1 MRRRLSRL
9 PFLLVLLVPLAGGA
23 ADDPQ
28 PDDAGGDIGDY
39 YRALEAAGLI
49 DIDTGTR
56 EALVAEVGAAEKLL
70 REGAALEAAVALYG
84 IVESPRFEVFSDFVE
99 YQNAEYYLGVAL
111 ATAGAYESALDYL
124 ERVMERGPST
134 LYFAPAHR
142 RAVDIAIETDQFA
155 EVLERLTTLT
165 LNEPIPPGA
174 AGERTYL
181 EARIAYQAGKLR
193 EAEGLLARISTRSR
207 LYSSALYLRGVIRTR
222 RGDFRGGAE
231 AFCEI
236 VDTPDDDKFTF
247 VVDDRYFTIKD
258 LARLGLGRI
267 AHEQGEYD
275 DAYYHYF
282 QIPSDSDRLEEAL
295 FEAAW
300 SMYQKR
306 ELGTARDLVDEFTKV
321 FPTSPLMPEARLL
334 AGYIDLADCQFD
346 DAQSYYDDLVAD
358 LEPIVAELDRIRRD
372 PDARRAL
379 FARALDRRQAERAD
393 PGKRLET
400 PDEIEVTDQVLGL
413 LRLDPKFVRLHQAVA
428 GLRSAAGDAPHV
440 VRAWSRLGRRMSAQ
454 GVTATAAETTFEEDE
469 AAGAGALLEDV
480 RRLRQD
486 ARRARQELRR
496 GMREKTLPEDAAAE
510 EMARLDQLE
519 VEIAA
524 LEQQAAAAA
533 RAAEDAVIA
542 ASAPGLRPMV
552 AGDLDRAR
560 ALDDAARALLEQ
572 LTTAADELSVQSL
585 DQLYRDTRRVLDK
598 ARLGTIDAVIGQKR
612 KLDIEVQDL
621 ASGRYPPELHG
632 RLWEEGL
639 IGDDEE
645 FWPWQ
650 GEFWADEYEGWR

>member
-1 MRRRLSRL
+1 MRRVSSL
-9 PFLLVLLVPLAGGA
+9 PLLCVLCVLLAPLAAA
-23 ADDPQ
+23 ADAPR
-28 PDDAGGDIGDY
+28 PDDAGGSIGDY
-39 YRALEAAGLI
+39 YSALEAAGLV
-49 DIDTGTR
+49 DVDTGTR

-70 REGAALEAAVALYG
+70 RDGAALEAAVALYG
-84 IVESPRFEVFSDFVE
+84 IVESPRFEVFADFVE
-99 YQNAEYYLGVAL
+99 YHNAEYYLGVAL
-111 ATAGAYESALDYL
+111 ATAGAYGSALDYL

-142 RAVDIAIETDQFA
+142 RAVDIAIETREFA
-155 EVLERLTTLT
+155 EVLSRLTALK
-165 LNEPIPPGA
+165 LNEPIPPGP

-222 RGDFRGGAE
+222 RGDFPGGAE

-306 ELGTARDLVDEFTKV
+306 ELGTARDLVNEFTRV

-334 AGYIDLADCQFD
+334 AGYVDLADCQFD
-346 DAQSYYDDLVAD
+346 DAQAYYDRLVAD

-372 PDARRAL
+372 PEARRAL
-379 FARALDRRQAERAD
+379 FSRALDRRRAERAD
-393 PGKRLET
+393 PGQRLDR
-400 PDEIEVTDQVLGL
+400 PAGDATDQVLGL
-413 LRLDPKFVRLHQAVA
+413 LRLDPGFVRLHEAVA
-428 GLRSAAGDAPHV
+428 GLRGAAGDAPHV
-440 VRAWSRLGRRMSAQ
+440 VRAWSSLGRRMGQQ
-454 GVTATAAETTFEEDE
+454 GVAATTGETSFEQDE
-469 AAGAGALLEDV
+469 AAAAAALLDDV

-496 GMREKTLPEDAAAE
+496 GLREKTLPEDAAAE

-519 VEIAA
+519 REIAD
-524 LEQQAAAAA
+524 LEARAAAAA
-533 RAAEDAVIA
+533 RAAQDAVIA
-542 ASAPGLRPMV
+542 ASAPQLAPMV

-560 ALDDAARALLEQ
+560 TLDQAARTLLDQ
-572 LTTAADELSVQSL
+572 LIAAADELSIRSL
-585 DQLYRDTRRVLDK
+585 DTLHTDTKRVLDK
-598 ARLGTIDAVIGQKR
+598 ARLGKIDAVIGQKR

-632 RLWEEGL
+632 RLWEQGL